1 MGGALHIVFN
11 SMAETAANNVHQV
24 AIDATAGV
32 IRSYINDLA
41 PAEKNTIQLVN
52 KRIKTDG
59 IVITDTHILP
69 SCNSTSRHTTNSCPQ
84 GGGRPGN
91 LTMHGATVLL
101 LREESSSRVG

>member
-32 IRSYINDLA
+32 IRSHINDLA

-59 IVITDTHILP
+59 IVITDTHRSP
-69 SCNSTSRHTTNSCPQ
+69 SCKEAADR
-84 GGGRPGN
+84 
-91 LTMHGATVLL
+91 AT
-101 LREESSSRVG
+101 